1 MDVYTITNYTDD
13 ELYQILGLDPQEV
26 TPEILEKAVIDELR
40 KYQGM
45 RGVTASKMYSM
56 LKDIYVHFF
65 QYGNNETTEEEQDE
79 YIESKVDSV
88 FDIPNISN
96 YSSTDDSTIDPAI
109 LDPETNTNE
118 QQTEEDIYSYS
129 DYVEQ
134 YDVSNYLQ
142 RIPNQD
148 NYELSSQGMEL
159 LGFTAQ
165 PTQNELEAKLI
176 QNMEQVSAKDTPIKR
191 QVFEFYKRLYQ
202 ELFEVYEQPNNV
214 EVLETDQ
221 ADQQQADQQQADQQ
235 QADQQLADQQQA
247 DQTKIMEY
255 TKGTLNP
262 ILKETFKRIISV
274 DSQYREEVYPQ
285 STDFTLNF
293 TEVLKDVVS
302 LKLYAVQIPITWY
315 TISKN
320 YGSNFFYIKPVNS
333 TYNASIYNNTN
344 HEYKVEIKPG
354 NYTPAT
360 LTSEIQTGMSNLST
374 NYTDVSFGSTQ
385 FLYNQSNA
393 LGKIQIDIQ
402 KVYNEA
408 YYSLD
413 ISGTSL
419 RTLLGVSTD
428 NNTPLNESLTT
439 VYSNTYTN
447 LFETIKTDTY
457 TVDNDNNTIIIRH
470 YLASS
475 SETFASSYDENT
487 MTTIE
492 DISITIANG
501 EARTVEEI
509 FNEINQ
515 ALQTNT
521 KLFGSMLKYVNSTI
535 IVDDVTTNTMQMKW
549 TVQLNRF
556 NMQNIPNSKLVIL
569 FPSLINDINFT
580 TQPGT
585 PVEDLKSLWIGTG
598 NKPSGFNMGSTSKQF
613 VEIPNLRY
621 TPISTPIPAI
631 DGTEYSTTI
640 EENSMII
647 FRPAYDSLGGV
658 YIAPENVEN
667 GEDNSIQIILS
678 TDSSKTYTTS
688 TIVDLIQAEMKK
700 EEYSLVQNSQI
711 TFVNGVVQ
719 IVPNINKI
727 YTSIDYRIVF
737 YDIESFKQCTN
748 ASNSFRN
755 ALADTTL
762 GYILGFKDLTE
773 YDLHPDNA
781 TLDDV
786 DGVYKYTNPD
796 TLQTTQSE
804 YEQDQ
809 SQLYRD
815 VVTLQGGSVV
825 NIYLYNYFMLILDDF
840 NQNHLNDGLVTI
852 APEDTSVTLPHYA
865 TRKNYR
871 GCTDPQTSLETTNVI
886 TTQGLTQKQVYSV
899 EQIVEAQNK
908 MRSRMSA
915 GPYVKDMFA
924 LLPVKANSTPGTT
937 YVEFGGTLQ
946 QQERIYFGPVN
957 IRRISIKLVNDKG
970 DVVDLNGNNWSFQI
984 VCE

>member
-26 TPEILEKAVIDELR
+26 TPEILENAIIDELR
-40 KYQGM
+40 KYQGL
-45 RGVTASKMYSM
+45 RGATATKMYSM
-56 LKDIYVHFF
+56 LKDMYVHFF
-65 QYGNNETTEEEQDE
+65 QYDNENITEEEQDE
-79 YIESKVDSV
+79 YIENKVDSV

-96 YSSTDDSTIDPAI
+96 YSSTDDSTMDPAI
-109 LDPETNTNE
+109 LDPETNV
-118 QQTEEDIYSYS
+118 QQTEEELYSYS

-142 RIPNQD
+142 KKPNQD
-148 NYELSSQGMEL
+148 NYELSSEGMAL
-159 LGFTAQ
+159 LGFSAQ

-176 QNMEQVSAKDTPIKR
+176 QNMEQVSTKDTPIKR
-191 QVFEFYKRLYQ
+191 QAFEFYKRLYQ
-202 ELFEVYEQPNNV
+202 ELFEIYEQPNNV
-214 EVLETDQ
+214 EVLESVPEEEENKQSDQ
-221 ADQQQADQQQADQQ
+221 NQNQNQNQT
-235 QADQQLADQQQA
+235 

-274 DSQYREEVYPQ
+274 DSQYREDVYPQ

-320 YGSNFFYIKPVNS
+320 YGSNFFYIKPVN
-333 TYNASIYNNTN
+333 TAYNASIYNNTT

-354 NYTPAT
+354 NYTPAS
-360 LTSEIQTGMSNLST
+360 LTTEIQSGMSNLST
-374 NYTDVSFGSTQ
+374 IYTDVSFGSTQ

-393 LGKIQIDIQ
+393 LGKIQLDIQ

-408 YYSLD
+408 YYTLD
-413 ISGTSL
+413 ISGSSLQQLLGVTTNPLNQSL
-419 RTLLGVSTD
+419 RTA
-428 NNTPLNESLTT
+428 
-439 VYSNTYTN
+439 YSNTYTD
-447 LFETIKTDTY
+447 LYETIKTDTY
-457 TVDNDNNTIIIRH
+457 TVDNNNNTIIIRQ

-475 SETFASSYDENT
+475 SETFASSYNENT
-487 MTTIE
+487 MTTID
-492 DISITIANG
+492 DISITIENG
-501 EARTVEEI
+501 EARTVEDI

-521 KLFGSMLKYVNSTI
+521 KLFGSMLEYVDSTT
-535 IVDDVTTNTMQMKW
+535 IVDGVTTNTMQMKW

-556 NMQNIPNSKLVIL
+556 NVQNIPNSKLVIL
-569 FPSLINDINFT
+569 FPSLIDDINYI
-580 TQPGT
+580 TQVGEG
-585 PVEDLKSLWIGTG
+585 VEDVKSLWIGTG
-598 NKPSGFNMGSTSKQF
+598 SVPSGFNMGSSSKQF
-613 VEIPNLRY
+613 VQIPNLRY
-621 TPISTPIPAI
+621 TPTPTPTPTVE
-631 DGTEYSTTI
+631 GTENSRFI

-658 YIAPENVEN
+658 YVAPENVEN
-667 GEDNSIQIILS
+667 SEDNSIQIVLS
-678 TDSSKTYTTS
+678 TDSSTTYTTS
-688 TIVDLIQAEMKK
+688 TIVDLIQSEMQK

-711 TFVNGVVQ
+711 TFENGIVE

-727 YTSIDYRIVF
+727 YTSIDYRVVF
-737 YDIESFKQCTN
+737 YDIDSFKRCTN
-748 ASNSFRN
+748 ASKSFRN
-755 ALADTTL
+755 ASADTTL

-781 TLDDV
+781 IFDDV
-786 DGVYKYTNPD
+786 DGVYKYMNPD
-796 TLQTTQSE
+796 TLQKTQSE
-804 YEQDQ
+804 YDHDQ
-809 SQLYRD
+809 TQLYRD

-840 NQNHLNDGLVTI
+840 NQNHLNDGLVTV

-871 GCTDPQTSLETTNVI
+871 GCTDPETSAQTTNV
-886 TTQGLTQKQVYSV
+886 TTTEGLTQKQVYSV
-899 EQIVEAQNK
+899 EQIVESQNK
-908 MRSRMSA
+908 IRSRMSS

-924 LLPVKANSTPGTT
+924 LLPVKANTTPGTT

-970 DVVDLNGNNWSFQI
+970 DVVDLNGNNWSFQL
-984 VCE
+984 VCEQLYKK

>member
-13 ELYQILGLDPQEV
+13 ELYQILGIDPQNV
-26 TPEILEKAVIDELR
+26 TPEILENAIIDELR

-45 RGVTASKMYSM
+45 RGVTATKMYSM
-56 LKDIYVHFF
+56 LKDMYVHFF
-65 QYGNNETTEEEQDE
+65 QYDNADITEEEQDE
-79 YIESKVDSV
+79 YIENRVESV

-109 LDPETNTNE
+109 LDPETNA
-118 QQTEEDIYSYS
+118 QQTEEDLYSYS
-129 DYVEQ
+129 DYIEQ

-142 RIPNQD
+142 RIPGQD

-202 ELFEVYEQPNNV
+202 ELFEVYEQRDNV
-214 EVLETDQ
+214 EVLESVQADNQSDNQSDNQ
-221 ADQQQADQQQADQQ
+221 ADQNQT
-235 QADQQLADQQQA
+235 

-274 DSQYREEVYPQ
+274 DSQYREDVYPQ

-333 TYNASIYNNTN
+333 AYNSSIYNNTN
-344 HEYKVEIKPG
+344 HEYKVDIKPG
-354 NYTPAT
+354 NYTPAS
-360 LTSEIQTGMSNLST
+360 LTTEIQSGMSNLST
-374 NYTDVSFGSTQ
+374 IYTDVSFGSTQ

-419 RTLLGVSTD
+419 QQLLGVTT
-428 NNTPLNESLTT
+428 NQLNQSLRT
-439 VYSNTYTN
+439 VYSNTYTD
-447 LFETIKTDTY
+447 LFDTIKTNTYVVDT
-457 TVDNDNNTIIIRH
+457 NNNTFIIRQ
-470 YLASS
+470 YLASD
-475 SETFASSYDENT
+475 SETIASTYDENT

-492 DISITIANG
+492 DIPITIANG
-501 EARTVEEI
+501 EARTIEDI

-521 KLFGSMLKYVNSTI
+521 KLFGSMLEY
-535 IVDDVTTNTMQMKW
+535 VDDTIANTMQMKW
-549 TVQLNRF
+549 TIQINRF
-556 NMQNIPNSKLVIL
+556 TVQNIPNSKLVIL
-569 FPSLINDINFT
+569 FPLVQNDTNFIT
-580 TQPGT
+580 RTG
-585 PVEDLKSLWIGTG
+585 EEADEFKSLWIGTG
-598 NKPSGFNMGSTSKQF
+598 IVPSAFNMGSSNKQF
-613 VEIPNLRY
+613 VEIQTLQW
-621 TPISTPIPAI
+621 TPSSHVL
-631 DGTEYSTTI
+631 DSQYSTTI
-640 EENSMII
+640 EDNSMLI
-647 FRPAYDSLGGV
+647 FRPVYDSLGGV

-667 GEDNSIQIILS
+667 DEDNSIQIVLS
-678 TDSSKTYTTS
+678 TDSSISYTTS
-688 TIVDLIQAEMKK
+688 TIVDLIQSELQK
-700 EEYSLVQNSQI
+700 EENSLLQNSKI
-711 TFVNGVVQ
+711 TFSNEVVQ
-719 IVPNINKI
+719 FVPNINKI

-755 ALADTTL
+755 AMADTTL

-773 YDLHPDNA
+773 YDLHPDNSA
-781 TLDDV
+781 LDDT
-786 DGVYKYTNPD
+786 DGVYKYVNPG
-796 TLQTTQSE
+796 TLRLTESE
-804 YEQDQ
+804 YTHDQ
-809 SQLYRD
+809 MQLYRD

-840 NQNHLNDGLVTI
+840 NQNHLNDGLVTV

-871 GCTDPQTSLETTNVI
+871 GCTNPEGPVEATNVI
-886 TTQGLTQKQVYSV
+886 ATQGLTQKQVYSV
-899 EQIVEAQNK
+899 EQIVEAQNTL
-908 MRSRMSA
+908 RSRLSS

-924 LLPVKANSTPGTT
+924 LLPVKANTTPGTT

-970 DVVDLNGNNWSFQI
+970 DVVDLNGNNWSFQL
-984 VCE
+984 VCEQLYKK

>member
-13 ELYQILGLDPQEV
+13 ELYQILGLDPQSV
-26 TPEILEKAVIDELR
+26 TPEILENAIIDELR
-40 KYQGM
+40 KYQGL
-45 RGVTASKMYSM
+45 RGATATKMYSM
-56 LKDIYVHFF
+56 LKDMYVHFF
-65 QYGNNETTEEEQDE
+65 QYDNANITEEEQDE
-79 YIESKVDSV
+79 YIENKVDSV
-88 FDIPNISN
+88 FDIPNITN

-109 LDPETNTNE
+109 LDPETNV
-118 QQTEEDIYSYS
+118 QQTEEELYSYS

-148 NYELSSQGMEL
+148 NYELSSEGMAL
-159 LGFTAQ
+159 LGFSAQ

-191 QVFEFYKRLYQ
+191 QAFEFYKRLYQ
-202 ELFEVYEQPNNV
+202 ELFEIYEQPNNV
-214 EVLETDQ
+214 EVLESVPEEEEEEENKQSDQDQDQ
-221 ADQQQADQQQADQQ
+221 AQN
-235 QADQQLADQQQA
+235 
-247 DQTKIMEY
+247 QTKIMEY

-262 ILKETFKRIISV
+262 ILKETIKRIISV
-274 DSQYREEVYPQ
+274 DSQYREDVYPQ

-320 YGSNFFYIKPVNS
+320 YGSNFFYIKPVN
-333 TYNASIYNNTN
+333 TAYNASIYNNTT

-354 NYTPAT
+354 NYTPAS
-360 LTSEIQTGMSNLST
+360 LTTEIQSGMSNLST
-374 NYTDVSFGSTQ
+374 IYTDVSFGSTQ

-393 LGKIQIDIQ
+393 LGKIQLDIQ

-408 YYSLD
+408 YYTLD
-413 ISGTSL
+413 ISGSSLQQLLGVTTNPLNQSL
-419 RTLLGVSTD
+419 RTA
-428 NNTPLNESLTT
+428 
-439 VYSNTYTN
+439 YSNTYTE

-457 TVDNDNNTIIIRH
+457 TVDNNNNTIIIRQ

-475 SETFASSYDENT
+475 SETFASSYNENT

-492 DISITIANG
+492 DISITITNG

-521 KLFGSMLKYVNSTI
+521 KLFGSMLEYVDSTT
-535 IVDDVTTNTMQMKW
+535 IVDGVTTNTMQMKW

-556 NMQNIPNSKLVIL
+556 NVQNIPNSKLVIL
-569 FPSLINDINFT
+569 FPSLINDINYI
-580 TQPGT
+580 TQVGEG
-585 PVEDLKSLWIGTG
+585 VEDIKSLWIGTG
-598 NKPSGFNMGSTSKQF
+598 TVPSGFNMGSSSKQF
-613 VEIPNLRY
+613 VQIPNLRY
-621 TPISTPIPAI
+621 TPIPTIE
-631 DGTEYSTTI
+631 GTENSRFI

-658 YIAPENVEN
+658 YVAPENVEN
-667 GEDNSIQIILS
+667 GEDNSIQIVLS
-678 TDSSKTYTTS
+678 TDSSTTYTTS
-688 TIVDLIQAEMKK
+688 TIVDLIQSEMQK
-700 EEYSLVQNSQI
+700 EEYSLLQNSQI
-711 TFVNGVVQ
+711 TFENGVVE

-727 YTSIDYRIVF
+727 YTSIDYRVVF
-737 YDIESFKQCTN
+737 YDVDSFKRCTN

-755 ALADTTL
+755 ASADTTL

-786 DGVYKYTNPD
+786 DGVYKYMNPD
-796 TLQTTQSE
+796 TLQKTQSE
-804 YEQDQ
+804 YDHDQ

-840 NQNHLNDGLVTI
+840 NQNHLNDGLVTV

-871 GCTDPQTSLETTNVI
+871 GCTDPETSAQTTNV
-886 TTQGLTQKQVYSV
+886 TTTEGLTQKQVYSV
-899 EQIVEAQNK
+899 EQIVESQNK
-908 MRSRMSA
+908 IRSRMSS

-924 LLPVKANSTPGTT
+924 LLPVKANTTPGTT

-970 DVVDLNGNNWSFQI
+970 DVVDLNGNNWSFQL
-984 VCE
+984 VCEQLYKK

>member
-13 ELYQILGLDPQEV
+13 ELYQILGLDPQSV
-26 TPEILEKAVIDELR
+26 TPEILENAIIDELR
-40 KYQGM
+40 KYQGL
-45 RGVTASKMYSM
+45 RGATATKMYSM
-56 LKDIYVHFF
+56 LKDMYVHFF
-65 QYGNNETTEEEQDE
+65 QYDNVDITEEEQDE
-79 YIESKVDSV
+79 YIENKVDSV
-88 FDIPNISN
+88 FDIPNIFN
-96 YSSTDDSTIDPAI
+96 YSSTDDSSIDPAI
-109 LDPETNTNE
+109 LDPETNV
-118 QQTEEDIYSYS
+118 QQTEEELYSYS

-148 NYELSSQGMEL
+148 NYELSSEGMAL
-159 LGFTAQ
+159 LGFSAQ
-165 PTQNELEAKLI
+165 PTQNELEAKII

-191 QVFEFYKRLYQ
+191 QAFEFYKRLYQ
-202 ELFEVYEQPNNV
+202 ELFEIYEQPNNV
-214 EVLETDQ
+214 EVVESIPEEEKEEKEDENNQTDQ
-221 ADQQQADQQQADQQ
+221 SQNQTGQT
-235 QADQQLADQQQA
+235 

-274 DSQYREEVYPQ
+274 DSQYREDVYPQ

-333 TYNASIYNNTN
+333 SYNSSIYNNTN

-354 NYTPAT
+354 NYTPAS
-360 LTSEIQTGMSNLST
+360 LTTEIQSGMSNLST
-374 NYTDVSFGSTQ
+374 IYTDVSFGSTQ

-419 RTLLGVSTD
+419 QQLLGVTT
-428 NNTPLNESLTT
+428 NPLNQSLRT
-439 VYSNTYTN
+439 VYSNTYTE
-447 LFETIKTDTY
+447 LFDTIKRNTY
-457 TVDNDNNTIIIRH
+457 VVDNDNNTFIIRQ
-470 YLASS
+470 YLASE
-475 SETFASSYDENT
+475 SETIASTYDENT

-492 DISITIANG
+492 DIPITITNG
-501 EARTVEEI
+501 EARTVEDI

-515 ALQTNT
+515 VLQTNT
-521 KLFGSMLKYVNSTI
+521 KLFGSMLEY
-535 IVDDVTTNTMQMKW
+535 VDDTIANTMQMKW
-549 TVQLNRF
+549 TIQINRF
-556 NMQNIPNSKLVIL
+556 TVQNIPNSKLVIL
-569 FPSLINDINFT
+569 FPSLQNDTNFIT
-580 TQPGT
+580 RTG
-585 PVEDLKSLWIGTG
+585 EEADEFKSLWIGTG
-598 NKPSGFNMGSTSKQF
+598 IVPSAFNMGSSNKQF
-613 VEIPNLRY
+613 VEIQTLQW
-621 TPISTPIPAI
+621 TPSSHVL
-631 DGTEYSTTI
+631 DSQYSTTI
-640 EENSMII
+640 EDNSMFI
-647 FRPAYDSLGGV
+647 FRPVYDSLGGV

-667 GEDNSIQIILS
+667 DEDNSIQIVLS
-678 TDSSKTYTTS
+678 TDSSISYTTS
-688 TIVDLIQAEMKK
+688 TIVDLIQSELQK
-700 EEYSLVQNSQI
+700 EENSLLQNSKI
-711 TFVNGVVQ
+711 TFSNDVVQ
-719 IVPNINKI
+719 FVPNINKI

-755 ALADTTL
+755 AMADTTL

-773 YDLHPDNA
+773 YDLHPDNSA
-781 TLDDV
+781 FDDT
-786 DGVYKYTNPD
+786 DGVYKYVNPG
-796 TLQTTQSE
+796 TLRFTESE
-804 YEQDQ
+804 YTHDQ
-809 SQLYRD
+809 TQLYRD

-840 NQNHLNDGLVTI
+840 NQNHLNDGLVTV

-871 GCTDPQTSLETTNVI
+871 GCTDTEGSVEATNVI
-886 TTQGLTQKQVYSV
+886 ATQGLTQKQVYSV
-899 EQIVEAQNK
+899 EQIVEAQNTL
-908 MRSRMSA
+908 RSRLST

-924 LLPVKANSTPGTT
+924 LLPVKANTTPGTT

-970 DVVDLNGNNWSFQI
+970 DVVDLNGNNWSFQL
-984 VCE
+984 VCEQLYKK